1 MGGCSTARSMPW
13 HLPSIH
19 VANRD
24 AWRGGSAD
32 GELSLTGM
40 LSWCLGLDHGFRL
53 RCTSSTWG
61 EAWIMVDESG
71 HKRVGGGNLA
81 GCDFQVVSL
90 WVQDAALA
98 LFGTQQHTRIALNA
112 GTVRLRGLGERP
124 DSVART
130 GKDTSTCRGV
140 SWSGLGEE
148 GPRGCLLARTRTRAT
163 DGRMMPLLNN
173 GRAQQW
179 TTVREQRQFRMRR
192 VSTPVR

>member
-40 LSWCLGLDHGFRL
+40 LSCGLGLDHGFRL

-112 GTVRLRGLGERP
+112 GTVRLRGLGECCWWKCETGFRSAYWKRHKYLQGCVVVWTQGGGAEGVLVGP
-124 DSVART
+124 D
-130 GKDTSTCRGV
+130 K
-140 SWSGLGEE
+140 
-148 GPRGCLLARTRTRAT
+148 
-163 DGRMMPLLNN
+163 N
-173 GRAQQW
+173 
-179 TTVREQRQFRMRR
+179 
-192 VSTPVR
+192 